1 MSIIANA
8 PRTSEEIIA
17 ALNEQI
23 AQQNEII
30 TSQADALKAAETQ
43 GSNSLPVITHEKK
56 QYQVLA
62 KQFTF
67 EGKLVKADD
76 LKANKDLVKA
86 LLKAE
91 AGILQLVVEK
101 APAEPA
107 AN

>member
-1 MSIIANA
+1 MDQPTNDS
-8 PRTSEEIIA
+8 RTPEEIIA

-23 AQQNEII
+23 AQQNAII
-30 TSQADALKAAETQ
+30 DGQAEALKAAETQ
-43 GSNSLPVITHEKK
+43 GADALPVITVDKK

-67 EGKLVKADD
+67 EGKLVKAED
-76 LKANKDLVKA
+76 LKTDKDLVKA

-91 AGILQLVVEK
+91 TGILQLVEK
-101 APAEPA
+101 ATAEPA

>member
-1 MSIIANA
+1 MDTNAN
-8 PRTSEEIIA
+8 RTPEEIIE
-17 ALNEQI
+17 ALNKQI
-23 AQQNEII
+23 AEQNEII
-30 TSQADALKAAETQ
+30 NGQADALKAAETQ
-43 GSNSLPVITHEKK
+43 GASALPVITHEKK

-67 EGKLVKADD
+67 ESKLVKAED
-76 LKANKDLVKA
+76 LKTNKDLVKA

-101 APAEPA
+101 EAAEPA